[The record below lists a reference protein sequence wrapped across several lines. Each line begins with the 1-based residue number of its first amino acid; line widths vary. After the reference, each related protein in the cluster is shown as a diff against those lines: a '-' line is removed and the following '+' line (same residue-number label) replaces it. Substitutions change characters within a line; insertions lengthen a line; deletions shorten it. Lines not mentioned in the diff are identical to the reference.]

1 MAKVVQ
7 PFLSGVTVAD
17 VEHKAV
23 AGSEDVAKAVMV
35 HLFTEAQRQWRAAT
49 STPPMLPPGM
59 LPAPAAP
66 PAPAPATTSPDDR
79 PPKHFAQWS
88 AQVQAYEEKTV
99 DGVKRVFPTEKL
111 LGAEDVLARLWHEH
125 TKTKEYKP
133 LGLGE
138 IVARRTWTAGMD
150 LNTMAAGRSSSSS
163 GAKAIKLIDGNLVT
177 EDTDEWTPKGIMLT
191 IDGIEASR
199 WAWIICGFDEERRI
213 DRFSNWFIERA
224 RWKQASIPVV
234 QSYWADS
241 MWKLC
246 ADMRRGLT
254 FGEATDRIM
263 KDTGAWNEHVIAHA
277 AAAARQRPA
286 PPTKESMGADGA
298 APPPDGEEP
307 RKGGPRRWRPR
318 RRPTAQTTTKDDGRD
333 GQQQPPKGQT
343 KGGGRDDTG
352 SWKDHGGRGGHQQKD
367 WNEWGGAKRQNQW
380 SDQGLGETE
389 PGGWRRPL
397 EAPTLG
403 TARGPVR
410 APYAGRGT
418 RPDAQAAQAYP
429 PKAKPNGDEVIVL
442 SVFDGVGTAPW
453 LVLV

>member
-1 MAKVVQ
+1 MAGAGGAVIPTVAAAMETLENLLTTAGAAPPVRAYLAAKGIASTPTLALIAEDATAFVAKVVQ
-7 PFLSGVTVAD
+7 PFISGVTVAGA
-17 VEHKAV
+17 EHKAA
-23 AGSEDVAKAVMV
+23 AGSEDVATAVMV

-49 STPPMLPPGM
+49 SAPPTLPPGM

-66 PAPAPATTSPDDR
+66 PAPATTTTSPDDR

-88 AQVQAYEEKTV
+88 AQVKAYEEKTV

-163 GAKAIKLIDGNLVT
+163 GAKAIKLVDGNLVA

-213 DRFSNWFIERA
+213 DRFVNWFVERA
-224 RWKQASIPVV
+224 RSKQASIPAV

-277 AAAARQRPA
+277 AAAARQRPT
-286 PPTKESMGADGA
+286 PPTKESMASRGKAGPDAGDPGDA
-298 APPPDGEEP
+298 RPPLPMP
-307 RKGGPRRWRPR
+307 RARVATGSSSHPKGRPR
-318 RRPTAQTTTKDDGRD
+318 AAVGRK
-333 GQQQPPKGQT
+333 P
-343 KGGGRDDTG
+343 
-352 SWKDHGGRGGHQQKD
+352 GRGRTTAAAADTSRRDSGQ
-367 WNEWGGAKRQNQW
+367 WGGAKRQNQW
-380 SDQGLGETE
+380 SEQGS
-389 PGGWRRPL
+389 GGWGKQSQTDGAGDWKRR
-397 EAPTLG
+397 
-403 TARGPVR
+403 R
-410 APYAGRGT
+410 
-418 RPDAQAAQAYP
+418 
-429 PKAKPNGDEVIVL
+429 
-442 SVFDGVGTAPW
+442 
-453 LVLV
+453 